1 MEKFN
6 ILSDL
11 YSELRIEKDDGTII
25 AEITESTCETADGY
39 VVVLKPTDK
48 KA

>member
-11 YSELRIEKDDGTII
+11 YAELRIEKDDGTVI
-25 AEITESTCETADGY
+25 ARITETTADTADGY
-39 VVVLKPTDK
+39 VIVLKPTEK